1 MKSNLRVQMGC
12 RPLCLLLEWHAIY
25 QPQKGGLRNETFGG
39 WVTEGND
46 WRAMNELVIFSYRI
60 GRKPRHGWQWS
71 PSRLQPVG
79 WTVTSSKKVTF
90 PRPWAENKSWRI
102 TRYTE
107 TFPRR
112 QGHSYCGGSWSHTA
126 AVSCPIC
133 NIRRAACEPNIK
145 SEFGRH
151 RHPPGSSVHE
161 TEYLRQHYP
170 SRAPESPI
178 LEVSVAEPCLHCQ
191 SLAQQQK
198 WGNRGFK
205 DALLGLQQHHALE
218 RSLLL
223 CCKGTTAPKLGTWNA
238 VLHHSGGLSGV
249 PWHASLIPPYNSEE
263 S

>member
-1 MKSNLRVQMGC
+1 MGEAREGVVFHSNWHLSCFINMKSNLRVQMGC

-133 NIRRAACEPNIK
+133 NIRRAACETKYKIWVWKTPA
-145 SEFGRH
+145 
-151 RHPPGSSVHE
+151 SS
-161 TEYLRQHYP
+161 RIFS
-170 SRAPESPI
+170 SRNG
-178 LEVSVAEPCLHCQ
+178 V
-191 SLAQQQK
+191 
-198 WGNRGFK
+198 F
-205 DALLGLQQHHALE
+205 
-218 RSLLL
+218 
-223 CCKGTTAPKLGTWNA
+223 TTALP
-238 VLHHSGGLSGV
+238 
-249 PWHASLIPPYNSEE
+249 
-263 S
+263 